1 MPTGR
6 LRSGFSFAM
15 SQMVDLSGHLDVTAE
30 AG

>member
-15 SQMVDLSGHLDVTAE
+15 SQIGGTSLDVMAE